1 MQPHGSP
8 ARIIAS
14 RRAAC
19 GWSQAELSQRAG
31 IPRTTI
37 SAIEGGNLTP
47 SVTAALALAA
57 ALDCTVEELFGG
69 GEMPAVK
76 RGGPAWSWQ
85 PPADTTRYWRAEV
98 GGRDLLYPVEPP
110 SSFVEPHDGV
120 WRGGIPDDRVAH
132 PPATLVLA
140 CCDPASGLLA
150 SAYARACGFRLL
162 VIERGGA
169 AALCLLE
176 KGLVHVAGI
185 HRSTTEE
192 PERNAD
198 TVLTRLGTGHRLLR
212 VAEWQEG
219 LAISPSEKSRS
230 LSSITRRCDRWALRE
245 PGSAARECLDEL
257 LDSRPATG
265 RCVTGHTAVA
275 GAISAGWADA
285 GVCVEIA
292 AIDAGLRFLPV
303 RTESLD
309 LCIPTAHLRDPRV
322 KALVNLLKSKSHRS
336 LISDLPGYDARH
348 TGEATDV

>member
-1 MQPHGSP
+1 MPSHASP
-8 ARIIAS
+8 AQLVAS

-19 GWSQAELSQRAG
+19 GWSQAELSLRAG

-37 SAIEGGNLTP
+37 SAIEGGHLTP

-57 ALDCTVEELFGG
+57 ALDSTVEELFGEA
-69 GEMPAVK
+69 EMPAGK
-76 RGGPAWSWQ
+76 RGGPAWAWQ
-85 PPADTTRYWRAEV
+85 PATDTSRYWRAEV
-98 GGRDLLYPVEPP
+98 DGRSLLYPVEPP
-110 SSFVEPHDGV
+110 SSHVEPHDGI
-120 WRGGIPDDRVAH
+120 WRGGVPDDRVSS

-150 SAYARACGFRLL
+150 SAYARASGFRLL

-169 AALCLLE
+169 AALDLLE
-176 KGLVHVAGI
+176 RGLVHVAGI
-185 HRSTTEE
+185 HRSTVEE
-192 PERNAD
+192 PERNAE

-219 LAISPSEKSRS
+219 LAIPSSEKSRS

-257 LDSRPATG
+257 LDSRPAPG
-265 RCVTGHTAVA
+265 RCVPGHTAVA
-275 GAISAGWADA
+275 GAIRAGWADA

-309 LCIPTAHLRDPRV
+309 LCIPATHLRDPRV
-322 KALVNLLKSKSHRS
+322 KALVTLLRSKSHRS
-336 LISDLPGYDARH
+336 LISDLPGYNARH
-348 TGEATDV
+348 TGDATDV

>member
-1 MQPHGSP
+1 MPSHGSP
-8 ARIIAS
+8 AQSVAS
-14 RRAAC
+14 RRAAF

-57 ALDCTVEELFGG
+57 ALDCTVEELFGD
-69 GEMPAVK
+69 GEMPARK
-76 RGGPAWSWQ
+76 RGGPTWAWQ
-85 PPADTTRYWRAEV
+85 PATDSARYWQAEV
-98 GGRDLLYPVEPP
+98 GGRVLLYPVEPP
-110 SSFVEPHDGV
+110 ASHAEPHDGI
-120 WRGGIPDDRVAH
+120 WRGGIPDHRVST
-132 PPATLVLA
+132 PPTTLVLA

-150 SAYARACGFRLL
+150 SAYARASGFRLL

-169 AALCLLE
+169 AALELLE
-176 KGLVHVAGI
+176 KGLVHIAGI
-185 HRSTTEE
+185 HRSTAED
-192 PERNAD
+192 PGRNSD
-198 TVLTRLGTGHRLLR
+198 TVLTRLGSGHRLLR

-219 LAISPSEKSRS
+219 LAIPASEKSRS

-257 LDSRPATG
+257 LDSRPAPG
-265 RCVTGHTAVA
+265 RCVPGHTAVA

-322 KALVNLLKSKSHRS
+322 RALVNLLKSKSHRS

-348 TGEATDV
+348 TGDATDV

>member
-1 MQPHGSP
+1 MASHGSP
-8 ARIIAS
+8 AQSVAS
-14 RRAAC
+14 RRTAL

-57 ALDCTVEELFGG
+57 ALDCTVEELFGV
-69 GEMPAVK
+69 GEMPAK
-76 RGGPAWSWQ
+76 QRGGPAWAW
-85 PPADTTRYWRAEV
+85 PPATDTARYWQAEV
-98 GGRDLLYPVEPP
+98 SGRSLLYQVEHP
-110 SSFVEPHDGV
+110 SSLVEPHDGI
-120 WRGGIPDDRVAH
+120 WRGGIPDNRVSN
-132 PPATLVLA
+132 PPDTLVLA

-150 SAYARACGFRLL
+150 SAYARASGFRLL

-169 AALCLLE
+169 AALDLLE
-176 KGLVHVAGI
+176 KGLVHIAGI
-185 HRSTTEE
+185 HRSTAEE

-219 LAISPSEKSRS
+219 LAIPASEKSRS

-245 PGSAARECLDEL
+245 TGSAARECLDEL
-257 LDSRPATG
+257 LDSRPAPG
-265 RCVTGHTAVA
+265 RCVPGHTAVA

-309 LCIPTAHLRDPRV
+309 LCIPTTHLRDPRV
-322 KALVNLLKSKSHRS
+322 KALVTLLRSKSHRS

-348 TGEATDV
+348 TGEAADV

>member
-1 MQPHGSP
+1 MPSLGST
-8 ARIIAS
+8 AQLVAS

-37 SAIEGGNLTP
+37 SAIEGGNLSP

-69 GEMPAVK
+69 GKMPAVK
-76 RGGPAWSWQ
+76 HGGPSWAWR
-85 PPADTTRYWRAEV
+85 PPADTFRYWRAEV

-110 SSFVEPHDGV
+110 SSLVEPHDGI
-120 WRGGIPDDRVAH
+120 WRGGVADDRIQN

-150 SAYARACGFRLL
+150 SAYARASGFRLL
-162 VIERGGA
+162 VIERGGS
-169 AALCLLE
+169 AALGLLQ
-176 KGLVHVAGI
+176 KGLVHIAGI
-185 HRSTTEE
+185 HRSTADD
-192 PERNAD
+192 PQRNAD
-198 TVLTRLGTGHRLLR
+198 TVLGQLGTGHRLLR
-212 VAEWQEG
+212 VAEWQEV
-219 LAISPSEKSRS
+219 LAIPSSEKSRS

-257 LDSRPATG
+257 LDSRPAPG
-265 RCVTGHTAVA
+265 RCVPGHIAVA
-275 GAISAGWADA
+275 GAVSAGWADA

-322 KALVNLLKSKSHRS
+322 KALVTLLRSKSHRT
-336 LISDLPGYDARH
+336 LISGLPGYDARH
-348 TGEATDV
+348 TGETTDL